1 MRREERMERSE
12 LVLPRVVKIQ
22 TEIRLKS
29 TANANVVFGFLRL
42 FFVVFVVCLIIVI
55 LRYLIIL
62 KTRKFHKKLI

>member
-1 MRREERMERSE
+1 MERSE

-29 TANANVVFGFLRL
+29 TANADVVSGFLRL

>member
-1 MRREERMERSE
+1 MRREERMERGE